1 MRIPVKHPAFKSG
14 HLSVEQASFFS
25 GPKLLLDGVLP
36 VEKKSAG
43 ILSSGSAYPCFW
55 YSRAVLLAAS

>member
-25 GPKLLLDGVLP
+25 GPKLLLDGVP
-36 VEKKSAG
+36 VKKKSAG
-43 ILSSGSAYPCFW
+43 ILSSVTQEPRY
-55 YSRAVLLAAS
+55 